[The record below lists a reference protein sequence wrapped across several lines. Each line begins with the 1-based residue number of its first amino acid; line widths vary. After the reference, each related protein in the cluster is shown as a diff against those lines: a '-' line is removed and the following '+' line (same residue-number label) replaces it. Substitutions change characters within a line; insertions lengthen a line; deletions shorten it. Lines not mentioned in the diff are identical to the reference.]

1 MGERIG
7 TVVRDGLTFDV
18 RDQGP
23 IDGEPV
29 VLLHGFPQDARSWD
43 GVAANLHE
51 AGYRAIAPD
60 QRGYSPRAR
69 PRRRRD
75 YRLFHLA
82 DDVDALIA
90 QLGAGPVHLVGH
102 DWGAAVAWV
111 LAARRPS
118 AVRTLTAVSVP
129 HPAAFL
135 RSMVTSTQLLKSWY
149 MLAFQLPWIP
159 ERLLS
164 VPAVSNAVLRKT
176 GQLPFAAA
184 RDVERM
190 GDRPAV
196 RGGLNWYRALPLTD
210 PRSSLGRVEVPTLMV
225 WSDADVAIGRA
236 AVDANPRYVAAPYRL
251 ETLGGVS
258 HWIPDEAPD
267 KLADLILAHIAQDRS
282 L

>member
-1 MGERIG
+1 MGQRIG
-7 TVVRDGLTFDV
+7 TVARGDLIFDV

-29 VLLHGFPQDARSWD
+29 VLLHGFPQDAGSWD

-51 AGYRAIAPD
+51 AGYRTIAPD

-69 PRRRRD
+69 PQRRRD
-75 YRLFHLA
+75 YRLSHLA
-82 DDVDALIA
+82 ADVDALIA
-90 QLGAGPVHLVGH
+90 KIGTGPVHLVGH
-102 DWGAAVAWV
+102 DWGAAAAWAVA
-111 LAARRPS
+111 AQHPH

-135 RSMVTSTQLLKSWY
+135 RSMITSTQLFRSWY

-159 ERLLS
+159 EKLLT
-164 VPAVSNAVLRKT
+164 VPAVSNAVLRRT
-176 GQLPFAAA
+176 GQLPAAAA
-184 RDVERM
+184 RDAERM
-190 GDRPAV
+190 GDRLAV
-196 RGGLNWYRALPLTD
+196 RGALNWYRALPLTD
-210 PRSSLGRVEVPTLMV
+210 PRSSLGRVEVSTLMV

-251 ETLGGVS
+251 ATLAGVG

-267 KLADLILAHIAQDRS
+267 ELADLILSHVAQG
-282 L
+282 

>member
-1 MGERIG
+1 MGERIS

-29 VLLHGFPQDARSWD
+29 VLLHGFPQDSRSWD
-43 GVAANLHE
+43 DVAADLHE
-51 AGYRAIAPD
+51 AGYRTIAPD

-90 QLGAGPVHLVGH
+90 QLGVGPVHLVGH
-102 DWGAAVAWV
+102 DWGAAVAWAS
-111 LAARRPS
+111 AARHPTV
-118 AVRTLTAVSVP
+118 VRTLTAVSVP

-135 RSMVTSTQLLKSWY
+135 RSMVTSTQLFRSWY
-149 MLAFQLPWIP
+149 MVAFQLPWIP
-159 ERLLS
+159 EKLLT
-164 VPAVSNAVLRKT
+164 VPAVSNAVLRRT
-176 GQLPFAAA
+176 GQLPAAAA

-190 GDRPAV
+190 GDRFAV

-251 ETLGGVS
+251 ETLAGVS
-258 HWIPDEAPD
+258 HWIPDEAPG
-267 KLADLILAHIAQDRS
+267 KLADLILSHIVRD
-282 L
+282 